1 MADLSLLRAGLSTN
15 LATINGLRATA
26 TIPDN
31 PTPPQ
36 AVVIPQSISYDTS
49 FGRGTFNTFEFVVT
63 LLVGRVDARSSQNA
77 LDAYCASTGSASIK
91 QAIESER
98 TLGSAASDCRVTGLR
113 GISPL
118 TIGDVTYLTA
128 DFAVTVYA

>member
-1 MADLSLLRAGLSTN
+1 MASLTNLRTGLATN
-15 LATINGLRATA
+15 LATISGLRSTA

-36 AVVIPQSISYDTS
+36 AVVIPQSISYDSS
-49 FGRGTFNTFEFVVT
+49 FGRGAFNTFEFVVT

-77 LDAYCASTGSASIK
+77 LDAYCASSGSASIK
-91 QAIESER
+91 AAIESDR

-113 GISPL
+113 GIQPL

-128 DFAVTVYA
+128 DFAVQVYA

>member
-113 GISPL
+113 GISTL

>member
-1 MADLSLLRAGLSTN
+1 MADLSDLRTGLATN
-15 LATINGLRATA
+15 LATINGLRAIA

-49 FGRGTFNTFEFVVT
+49 FGRGTFNTFEFIVT
-63 LLVGRVDARSSQNA
+63 LLVGRVDARSSQNS

-91 QAIESER
+91 AAVESDR

-118 TIGDVTYLTA
+118 TIGDTTYLTA

>member
-1 MADLSLLRAGLSTN
+1 MASLTNLRTGLATN
-15 LATINGLRATA
+15 LATISGLRSTA

-36 AVVIPQSISYDTS
+36 AVVIPQSISYDSS
-49 FGRGTFNTFEFVVT
+49 FGRGAFNTFEFVVT

-91 QAIESER
+91 AESKATGHSVLPPQTAESQVF
-98 TLGSAASDCRVTGLR
+98 GASN
-113 GISPL
+113 P
-118 TIGDVTYLTA
+118 
-128 DFAVTVYA
+128 